1 MKTLLSLSLLALAA
15 APALATDGANPSAR
29 LLSTPRDTF
38 ASKMIVRDDPLEA
51 ATLVSTERGHRSF
64 GSHPSKADTD
74 SHLVAHVDRRT
85 GAAHYEVRY
94 QLRHFGPQRDYQA
107 VHYQAGGS
115 VQKAALGSVTRDG
128 DHCPFSEYNTE
139 CVRSS
144 VISFA
149 IDENVVKEIAARHAT
164 TPQAAWSFKLKDS
177 GQRDAIGHVAPAEA
191 AALLDRVGTL
201 RARTTAAS

>member
-1 MKTLLSLSLLALAA
+1 MKTLLGLSLLALVAG
-15 APALATDGANPSAR
+15 PALAADGATPAR
-29 LLSTPRDTF
+29 GLLTTPRETF
-38 ASKMIVRDDPLEA
+38 ASKMIVHDDPLEA
-51 ATLVSTERGHRSF
+51 ATLISTERGHRSF

-74 SHLVAHVDRRT
+74 SHLVAHVDRKT
-85 GAAHYEVRY
+85 GATSYEVRY
-94 QLRHFGPQRDYQA
+94 KLRHFGPHRDYKT
-107 VHYQAGGS
+107 VNYQAGGDIR
-115 VQKAALGSVTRDG
+115 QAALGSVDRDG

-164 TPQAAWSFKLKDS
+164 APQAAWSFKLKD
-177 GQRDAIGHVAPAEA
+177 GGPRDAIGHVAPAEA

-201 RARTTAAS
+201 KARSAA